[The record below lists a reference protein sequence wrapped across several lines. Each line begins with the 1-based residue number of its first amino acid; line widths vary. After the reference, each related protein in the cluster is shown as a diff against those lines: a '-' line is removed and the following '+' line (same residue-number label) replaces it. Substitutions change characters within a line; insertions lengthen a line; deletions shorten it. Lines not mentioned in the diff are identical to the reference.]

1 MAEFFEI
8 AKEWFLGLGEQYGV
22 NPIIFGSIYVGA
34 IPFFTLSL
42 GWLVKN
48 YRKGKSIVLPALS
61 TTLFFISAYLYLII
75 AGKNVPWWVYAVVV
89 LLVVGGGY
97 STIKKI
103 RSKVDDTEGE
113 GDSGSF
119 EFDSVVIGGGSAG
132 LTASG
137 ICANFGAKTMM
148 IERHRL
154 GGDCTWTGCVPSK
167 ILLKAGKVAQQ
178 VRDAGKYGLID
189 GKPEVDF
196 KKVIKHVH
204 EIRDEVYEDADRPEI
219 YEEMGIEVVEGDASF
234 IDAHTIE
241 IKLSDGETRK
251 VTSRF
256 FFIAAGGSAFVPPI
270 DGIDTVDHLT
280 NDSLFEIE
288 DLPKELII
296 IGGGPIGTE
305 MSQAFTN
312 LGSKVTV
319 IDMAPRIMMNDDEE
333 LTQILF
339 EELKNQGV
347 NYELNASVKSVSQN
361 EGSVS
366 VKIEIDGKEKSI
378 SGDKLLMA
386 TGRKPNIEGL
396 GLDKAGIEYSK
407 KGIKINN
414 SCRTNKKNIYAIGD
428 ISSKYQFTHMSE
440 HMAKVATSRA
450 LLKIPMKMDVKH
462 ITWATFTS
470 PEVAHVGATEKE
482 LIEKGKKFEVY
493 RFPYSKIDRAITEG
507 ETVGLIKIYAKKFS
521 GKILGASVVGAHAGE
536 FISEYAVAM
545 KNDVSLRNIADTM
558 HPYPSWGLGAR
569 RAADQWYIR
578 NQSTGTVKWIKRIFG
593 YKGTIPDYSDPDR
606 IV

>member
-1 MAEFFEI
+1 MAEFFEV
-8 AKEWFLGLGEQYGV
+8 AKDWFLGLGEQYGV

-48 YRKGKSIVLPALS
+48 YRKGKSIVIPALS
-61 TTLFFISAYLYLII
+61 TTFFFISAYLYLII
-75 AGKNVPWWVYAVVV
+75 AGKNVPWWVYGVVV
-89 LLVVGGGY
+89 LLVAGGAY

-103 RSKVDDTEGE
+103 RNKVDDTD
-113 GDSGSF
+113 GDTSGSF
-119 EFDSVVIGGGSAG
+119 EFDSVVIGGGAAG

-148 IERHRL
+148 IERHKL

-167 ILLKAGKVAQQ
+167 VLLKAGKVAQQ
-178 VRDAGKYGLID
+178 IREAGKYGLID
-189 GKPEVDF
+189 GEPDIDF
-196 KKVIKHVH
+196 KKVIEHVD
-204 EIRDEVYEDADRPEI
+204 EVRKEVYEDADRPEI
-219 YEEMGIEVVEGDASF
+219 FEDMGIEVVEGDAKF
-234 IDAHTIE
+234 LNAHTIE
-241 IKLSDGETRK
+241 IQLNNGETRR

-270 DGIDTVDHLT
+270 EGIESVDYLT
-280 NDSLFEIE
+280 NDGLFEI
-288 DLPKELII
+288 KELPEELVI

-319 IDMAPRIMMNDDEE
+319 IDMADKIMMNDDPE
-333 LTQILF
+333 LTEILF
-339 EELKNQGV
+339 EELKKQGV
-347 NYELNASVKSVSQN
+347 MYELGASVKSISEADGKVN
-361 EGSVS
+361 VH
-366 VKIEIDGKEKSI
+366 IEIEGEEKI
-378 SGDKLLMA
+378 VSGDKLLMA
-386 TGRKPNIEGL
+386 TGRKPNLDGL
-396 GLDKAGIEYSK
+396 GLDEASVEYTK
-407 KGIKINN
+407 KGITIND

-428 ISSKYQFTHMSE
+428 IASKYQFTHMSE
-440 HMAKVATSRA
+440 HMAKIATSRA
-450 LLKIPMKMDVKH
+450 MLKIPMKMDLKH

-482 LIEKGKKFEVY
+482 LNEKGEKFEVY
-493 RFPYSKIDRAITEG
+493 RFPYSKIDRAVTEG
-507 ETVGLIKIYAKKFS
+507 ESVGLIKIFAKKFS

-545 KNDVSLRNIADTM
+545 KNGVSLRNIADTM

-569 RAADQWYIR
+569 RAADQWYIK
-578 NQSTGTVKWIKRIFG
+578 NQSAGTVKWIKRIFG
-593 YKGTIPDYSDPDR
+593 YKGEIPDYSDPNR
-606 IV
+606 VV

>member
-1 MAEFFEI
+1 MAEFFEV
-8 AKEWFLGLGEQYGV
+8 AKDWFLGLGEQYGV

-48 YRKGKSIVLPALS
+48 YRKGKSIIIPALS
-61 TTLFFISAYLYLII
+61 TTFFFISAYLYLII
-75 AGKNVPWWVYAVVV
+75 AGKNVPWWVYGVVV
-89 LLVVGGGY
+89 LLVAGGAY

-103 RSKVDDTEGE
+103 RNKVDDTD
-113 GDSGSF
+113 GDTSGSF
-119 EFDSVVIGGGSAG
+119 EFDSVVIGGGAAG

-148 IERHRL
+148 IERHKL

-167 ILLKAGKVAQQ
+167 VLLKAGKVAQQ
-178 VRDAGKYGLID
+178 IREAGKYGLID
-189 GKPEVDF
+189 GEPDIDF
-196 KKVIKHVH
+196 KKVIEHVD
-204 EIRDEVYEDADRPEI
+204 EVRKEVYEDADRPEI
-219 YEEMGIEVVEGDASF
+219 FEDMGIEVVEGEAKF
-234 IDAHTIE
+234 LNAHTIE
-241 IKLSDGETRK
+241 IQLNSGETRR

-270 DGIDTVDHLT
+270 EGIESVDYLT
-280 NDSLFEIE
+280 NDGLFEI
-288 DLPKELII
+288 KELPEELVI

-319 IDMAPRIMMNDDEE
+319 IDMADRIMMNDDPE
-333 LTQILF
+333 LTEILF
-339 EELKNQGV
+339 EELKKQGV
-347 NYELNASVKSVSQN
+347 MYELGASVKSISEADGKVN
-361 EGSVS
+361 VH
-366 VKIEIDGKEKSI
+366 IEIEGEEKI
-378 SGDKLLMA
+378 VSGDKLLMA
-386 TGRKPNIEGL
+386 TGRKPNLDGL
-396 GLDKAGIEYSK
+396 GLDEASVEYTK
-407 KGIKINN
+407 KGITIND

-428 ISSKYQFTHMSE
+428 IASKYQFTHMSE
-440 HMAKVATSRA
+440 HMAKIATSRA
-450 LLKIPMKMDVKH
+450 MLKIPMKMDLKH

-482 LIEKGKKFEVY
+482 LNEKGEKFEVY
-493 RFPYSKIDRAITEG
+493 RFPYSKIDRAVTEG
-507 ETVGLIKIYAKKFS
+507 ESVGLIKIFAKKFS

-545 KNDVSLRNIADTM
+545 KNGVSLRNIADTM

-569 RAADQWYIR
+569 RAADQWYIK
-578 NQSTGTVKWIKRIFG
+578 NQSAGTVKWIKQIFG
-593 YKGTIPDYSDPDR
+593 YKGEIPDYSDPNR
-606 IV
+606 VV

>member
-1 MAEFFEI
+1 MAEFLEV

-48 YRKGKSIVLPALS
+48 YRKGTSIVLPALS
-61 TTLFFISAYLYLII
+61 TTFFFISAYLYLII
-75 AGKNVPWWVYAVVV
+75 AGKNVPWWVYGVVV
-89 LLVVGGGY
+89 MLVVGGGY
-97 STIKKI
+97 STIQKI
-103 RSKVDDTEGE
+103 RKRVDETGGE
-113 GDSGSF
+113 GKGNF

-148 IERHRL
+148 IERDRL

-178 VRDAGKYGLID
+178 VRDAGRYGLID
-189 GKPEVDF
+189 GEPKIDF
-196 KKVIKHVH
+196 KKVIEHVH

-219 YEEMGIEVVEGDASF
+219 YEDMGIEVVQGEASF

-241 IKLSDGETRK
+241 IKLENDEIRK
-251 VTSRF
+251 VTARF
-256 FFIAAGGSAFVPPI
+256 FFIATGGSAFVPPI
-270 DGIDTVDHLT
+270 DGLDSVDYLT
-280 NDSLFEIE
+280 NDSLFDIEELPE
-288 DLPKELII
+288 DLVI

-305 MSQAFTN
+305 MSQAFSN

-319 IDMAPRIMMNDDEE
+319 IDMAPKIMVNDDPE
-333 LTQILF
+333 LTDILYG
-339 EELKNQGV
+339 ELKKQGV
-347 NYELNASVKSVSQN
+347 NYQLNASVKKVSESDGKVN
-361 EGSVS
+361 VT
-366 VKIEIDGKEKSI
+366 IEIDGKEKTI

-386 TGRKPNIEGL
+386 TGRKPNLERL
-396 GLDKAGIEYSK
+396 GLDEAGIEYTK
-407 KGIKINN
+407 KGIQIND

-450 LLKIPMKMDVKH
+450 LLKIPMKVDLKH

-482 LIEKGKKFEVY
+482 LKDSGTKFETY

-545 KNDVSLRNIADTM
+545 KNGVSLRNIADTM

-578 NQSTGTVKWIKRIFG
+578 NQSTGSVKWIQRIFG
-593 YKGTIPDYSDPDR
+593 YKGEIPDYSDPDR
-606 IV
+606 VV

>member
-1 MAEFFEI
+1 MAEFLEM
-8 AKEWFLGLGEQYGV
+8 AKDWFLSLGEEYGV
-22 NPIIFGSIYVGA
+22 NPLIFGSIYVGA

-48 YRKGKSIVLPALS
+48 YRKGKNIAIPALS
-61 TTLFFISAYLYLII
+61 TTFFFISAYLYLIV
-75 AGKNVPWWVYAVVV
+75 AGKNVPWWVYGVVV
-89 LLVVGGGY
+89 LLVAGGAY
-97 STIKKI
+97 STVKKI
-103 RSKVDDTEGE
+103 RSRVSDSESEGT
-113 GDSGSF
+113 GSF
-119 EFDSVVIGGGSAG
+119 EFDSVVIGGGAAG

-148 IERHRL
+148 IERHKL

-167 ILLKAGKVAQQ
+167 VLLKAGKVAQQ

-189 GKPEVDF
+189 CDPKIDF
-196 KKVIKHVH
+196 KKIIKHVDDV
-204 EIRDEVYEDADRPEI
+204 RKEVYEDADRPEI
-219 YEEMGIEVVEGDASF
+219 FEEMGIEVVEGEASF
-234 IDAHTIE
+234 LNAHTIE
-241 IKLSDGETRK
+241 IKLPGGEKRK

-270 DGIDTVDHLT
+270 EGIDTVDYLT
-280 NDSLFEIE
+280 NDSLFEIK
-288 DLPKELII
+288 DLPEELLI

-305 MSQAFTN
+305 MSQAFAN

-319 IDMAPRIMMNDDEE
+319 IDMAEGIMMNDDPE
-333 LTQILF
+333 LTDILF
-339 EELKNQGV
+339 EELKRQGV
-347 NYELNASVKSVSQN
+347 NYQLGASVKSVSQTD
-361 EGSVS
+361 GKVS
-366 VKIEIDGKEKSI
+366 VNIEIDGKEKTI
-378 SGDKLLMA
+378 TGDKLLMA
-386 TGRKPNIEGL
+386 TGRKPNLDGL
-396 GLDKAGIEYSK
+396 GLDEAGVEYTK

-428 ISSKYQFTHMSE
+428 IASKYQFTHMSE
-440 HMAKVATSRA
+440 HMAKIATSRA
-450 LLKIPMKMDVKH
+450 MLKIPMKMDLKH

-482 LIEKGKKFEVY
+482 LNEKGEKFEVY
-493 RFPYSKIDRAITEG
+493 RFPYSKIDRAVTEG
-507 ETVGLIKIYAKKFS
+507 ESVGMIKIFAKKFS

-545 KNDVSLRNIADTM
+545 KNGVSLRNIADTI

-578 NQSTGTVKWIKRIFG
+578 NQSAGTVKWIKRIFG
-593 YKGTIPDYSDPDR
+593 YKGEIPDYSDPDR
-606 IV
+606 VV

>member
-1 MAEFFEI
+1 MAEFLEMT
-8 AKEWFLGLGEQYGV
+8 KDWFFGLGEQYGV

-61 TTLFFISAYLYLII
+61 TTFFFISAYLYLII
-75 AGKNVPWWVYAVVV
+75 AGKNVPWWVYGVVI
-89 LLVVGGGY
+89 LLVVGGAY
-97 STIKKI
+97 STIQKI
-103 RSKVDDTEGE
+103 RKRVDNTEG
-113 GDSGSF
+113 DNTGSF
-119 EFDSVVIGGGSAG
+119 EFDSVVIGGGAAG

-137 ICANFGAKTMM
+137 ITANFGAKTMM
-148 IERHRL
+148 IEKAKL

-167 ILLKAGKVAQQ
+167 VLLKAGKVAQQ
-178 VRDAGKYGLID
+178 VREAGKYGLID
-189 GKPEVDF
+189 REPDIDF
-196 KKVIKHVH
+196 KKVIKHVD
-204 EIRDEVYEDADRPEI
+204 EVRKEVYEDADRPEI
-219 YEEMGIEVVEGDASF
+219 FEEMGIEVVEGDAKF
-234 IDAHTIE
+234 VNAHTVE
-241 IKLSDGETRK
+241 IKLNNGETRK

-270 DGIDTVDHLT
+270 RGIESVGYLT
-280 NDSLFEIE
+280 NDSLFEINE
-288 DLPKELII
+288 LPQELVI

-319 IDMAPRIMMNDDEE
+319 IDMADGIMMNDDPE
-333 LTQILF
+333 LTDILF
-339 EELKNQGV
+339 EELKKQGV
-347 NYELNASVKSVSQN
+347 NYELGASVKSVS
-361 EGSVS
+361 ETGGK
-366 VKIEIDGKEKSI
+366 VKVNIEVGGEEKVI

-386 TGRKPNIEGL
+386 TGRKPNLEGL
-396 GLDKAGIEYSK
+396 GLDKAGVEFTK
-407 KGIKINN
+407 KGITIND

-428 ISSKYQFTHMSE
+428 IASKYQFTHMSE
-440 HMAKVATSRA
+440 HMAKIATSRA
-450 LLKIPMKMDVKH
+450 MLKIPMKMDMKH

-482 LIEKGKKFEVY
+482 LKEKGEKFEVY

-507 ETVGLIKIYAKKFS
+507 ESVGLIKIFAKKFS

-545 KNDVSLRNIADTM
+545 KNGVSLRNIADTM

-569 RAADQWYIR
+569 RAADQWYIK
-578 NQSTGTVKWIKRIFG
+578 NQSAGTVKWIKRIFG
-593 YKGTIPDYSDPDR
+593 YKGEIPDYSNPDR
-606 IV
+606 VV

>member
-1 MAEFFEI
+1 MAEFLEM
-8 AKEWFLGLGEQYGV
+8 AKDWFLGLGEQYGV

-48 YRKGKSIVLPALS
+48 YRKGKSIVAPALS
-61 TTLFFISAYLYLII
+61 TILFFISAYLYLII
-75 AGKNVPWWVYAVVV
+75 AGKNVPWWVYGVVV
-89 LLVVGGGY
+89 LLLAGGAY
-97 STIKKI
+97 STVQKI
-103 RSKVDDTEGE
+103 RKRVDDSDGE
-113 GDSGSF
+113 AAGSF
-119 EFDSVVIGGGSAG
+119 EFDSVVIGGGAAG

-148 IERHRL
+148 IERHKL

-167 ILLKAGKVAQQ
+167 VLLKAGKVAQQ

-189 GKPEVDF
+189 GEPKIDF
-196 KKVIKHVH
+196 KKVIKHVDDV
-204 EIRDEVYEDADRPEI
+204 RKEVYEDADRPEI
-219 YEEMGIEVVEGDASF
+219 FEDMGIEVVEGEASF
-234 IDAHTIE
+234 LNAHTIE
-241 IKLSDGETRK
+241 IKLPGGEKRK

-270 DGIDTVDHLT
+270 EGIDTVDYLT
-280 NDSLFEIE
+280 NESLFEIE
-288 DLPKELII
+288 DLPDELLI

-319 IDMAPRIMMNDDEE
+319 IDMADGIMMNDDPE

-339 EELKNQGV
+339 KELKKQGV
-347 NYELNASVKSVSQN
+347 NYELGASVKSVSQTN
-361 EGSVS
+361 GKVS
-366 VKIEIDGKEKSI
+366 VHIEIEGKEKTI
-378 SGDKLLMA
+378 TGDKLLMA
-386 TGRKPNIEGL
+386 TGRKPNLDGL
-396 GLDKAGIEYSK
+396 GLDEAGIEYTK
-407 KGIKINN
+407 KGITINN

-428 ISSKYQFTHMSE
+428 IASKYQFTHMSE
-440 HMAKVATSRA
+440 HMAKIATSRA
-450 LLKIPMKMDVKH
+450 MLKIPMKMDLKH

-470 PEVAHVGATEKE
+470 PEIAHVGATEKE
-482 LIEKGKKFEVY
+482 LNEKGEKFEVY
-493 RFPYSKIDRAITEG
+493 RFPYSKIDRAVTEG
-507 ETVGLIKIYAKKFS
+507 ESVGMIKIFAKKFS

-545 KNDVSLRNIADTM
+545 KNGVSLRNIADTI

-578 NQSTGTVKWIKRIFG
+578 NQSAGTVKWIKRIFG
-593 YKGTIPDYSDPDR
+593 YKGEIPDYSDPDR
-606 IV
+606 VV

>member
-1 MAEFFEI
+1 MAEFFEV
-8 AKEWFLGLGEQYGV
+8 AKDWFLGLGEQYGV

-48 YRKGKSIVLPALS
+48 YRKGKSIVIPALS
-61 TTLFFISAYLYLII
+61 TTFFFISAYLYLII

-89 LLVVGGGY
+89 LLVAGGAY
-97 STIKKI
+97 STVQKI
-103 RSKVDDTEGE
+103 RKKVDDSDG
-113 GDSGSF
+113 SSNGSF
-119 EFDSVVIGGGSAG
+119 EFDSVVIGGGAAG

-178 VRDAGKYGLID
+178 IREAGKYGLID
-189 GKPEVDF
+189 GEPDIDF

-234 IDAHTIE
+234 INAHTIE
-241 IKLSDGETRK
+241 IKSKDGEVRK

-270 DGIDTVDHLT
+270 EGIESVNYLT
-280 NDSLFEIE
+280 NHSLFEIE
-288 DLPKELII
+288 ELPEELVI

-319 IDMAPRIMMNDDEE
+319 IDMAERIMMNDDPE
-333 LTQILF
+333 LTEILF
-339 EELKNQGV
+339 EELKKQGV
-347 NYELNASVKSVSQN
+347 NYELGASVKSVSESGN
-361 EGSVS
+361 KVN
-366 VKIEIDGKEKSI
+366 VHIEVDGMEKTI
-378 SGDKLLMA
+378 SGDRLLMA
-386 TGRKPNIEGL
+386 TGRKPNLDNL
-396 GLDKAGIEYSK
+396 GLDEAGVEYTK
-407 KGIKINN
+407 KGITIND
-414 SCRTNKKNIYAIGD
+414 SCRTSKKNIYAIGD
-428 ISSKYQFTHMSE
+428 IASKYQFTHMSE
-440 HMAKVATSRA
+440 HMAKIATTRA
-450 LLKIPMKMDVKH
+450 MLKIPMKMDLKH
-462 ITWATFTS
+462 ITWATFTT

-482 LIEKGKKFEVY
+482 LNEKGEKFEVY

-507 ETVGLIKIYAKKFS
+507 EKTGLIKIYAKKFS

-545 KNDVSLRNIADTM
+545 KNGVSLRNIADTM

-578 NQSTGTVKWIKRIFG
+578 NQSAGTVKWIKRIFG
-593 YKGTIPDYSDPDR
+593 YKGEIPDYSNPDR
-606 IV
+606 VV

>member
-1 MAEFFEI
+1 MVEFLEM

-48 YRKGKSIVLPALS
+48 YRKGKSIVVPALS
-61 TTLFFISAYLYLII
+61 TTFFFISAYLYLII
-75 AGKNVPWWVYAVVV
+75 AGKNVPWWVYGVVV
-89 LLVVGGGY
+89 LLVVGGAY
-97 STIKKI
+97 STIQKI
-103 RSKVDDTEGE
+103 RKRVDDTNGE
-113 GDSGSF
+113 ASGSF

-178 VRDAGKYGLID
+178 IREAGKYGLID
-189 GKPEVDF
+189 GEPEIDF
-196 KKVIKHVH
+196 KKVIEHVH
-204 EIRDEVYEDADRPEI
+204 AIRDEVYEDADRPEI
-219 YEEMGIEVVEGDASF
+219 YEDMGIEVVEGDASF

-241 IKLSDGETRK
+241 IKSENGETRK

-270 DGIDTVDHLT
+270 DGIDSVNYLT
-280 NDSLFEIE
+280 NDSLFDIE
-288 DLPKELII
+288 ELPEELVV

-305 MSQAFTN
+305 MSQAFAN

-319 IDMAPRIMMNDDEE
+319 IDMAPGIMMNDDPE
-333 LTQILF
+333 LTEILHK
-339 EELKNQGV
+339 ELKKQGV
-347 NYELNASVKSVSQN
+347 NYELEASVKSVSQSD
-361 EGSVS
+361 GKVS
-366 VKIEIDGKEKSI
+366 VNIEIDGEEKII

-386 TGRKPNIEGL
+386 TGRKPNLEGL
-396 GLDKAGIEYSK
+396 RLDEAGIEYTK
-407 KGIKINN
+407 KGIKIND
-414 SCRTNKKNIYAIGD
+414 SCRTNKKNVYAIGD

-440 HMAKVATSRA
+440 HMAKIATSRA
-450 LLKIPMKMDVKH
+450 MLKIPMKMDLKH
-462 ITWATFTS
+462 ITWATFTA

-482 LIEKGKKFEVY
+482 LKEKGEKFEVY

-507 ETVGLIKIYAKKFS
+507 ETTGLIKIYGKKFS

-545 KNDVSLRNIADTM
+545 KNGVSLRNLADTI
-558 HPYPSWGLGAR
+558 HPYPSWSLGAR

-578 NQSTGTVKWIKRIFG
+578 NQSAGTVKWIKRIFG
-593 YKGTIPDYSDPDR
+593 YKGTIPDYSDKNR
-606 IV
+606 VV

>member
-1 MAEFFEI
+1 MAEFLEM
-8 AKEWFLGLGEQYGV
+8 AKDWFFGLGEQYGV

-34 IPFFTLSL
+34 IPFFTISL

-61 TTLFFISAYLYLII
+61 TTFFFISAYLYLII
-75 AGKNVPWWVYAVVV
+75 AGKNVPWWVYGVVV
-89 LLVVGGGY
+89 LLVVGGAY
-97 STIKKI
+97 STIQKI
-103 RSKVDDTEGE
+103 RKRVDDTDGE
-113 GDSGSF
+113 ATGSF
-119 EFDSVVIGGGSAG
+119 EFDSVVIGGGAAG

-137 ICANFGAKTMM
+137 ITANFGAKTMM

-178 VRDAGKYGLID
+178 IREAGKYGLID
-189 GKPEVDF
+189 GEPSIDF
-196 KKVIKHVH
+196 KKVIEHVH

-219 YEEMGIEVVEGDASF
+219 YEDMGIEVVEGDASF
-234 IDAHTIE
+234 INAHTIE
-241 IKLSDGETRK
+241 IKLDSGEIRK

-270 DGIDTVDHLT
+270 EGIDSVDYLT
-280 NDSLFEIE
+280 NDSLFDIE
-288 DLPKELII
+288 ELPKELVI

-319 IDMAPRIMMNDDEE
+319 IDMAPGIMMNDDSE
-333 LTQILF
+333 LTEILHK
-339 EELKNQGV
+339 ELKKQGV
-347 NYELNASVKSVSQN
+347 NYELDASVKSVSQSK
-361 EGSVS
+361 GKIIVS
-366 VKIEIDGKEKSI
+366 IEIDGEEKTI
-378 SGDKLLMA
+378 TGDKLLMA
-386 TGRKPNIEGL
+386 TGRKPNLDGL
-396 GLDKAGIEYSK
+396 GLDEAGIEYTK
-407 KGIKINN
+407 KGITIND

-450 LLKIPMKMDVKH
+450 LLKIPMKMDLKH
-462 ITWATFTS
+462 ITWATFTA
-470 PEVAHVGATEKE
+470 PEVAHVGATEEDLKE
-482 LIEKGKKFEVY
+482 AGTKFETY

-507 ETVGLIKIYAKKFS
+507 ETVGLIKIYAKKFT

-545 KNDVSLRNIADTM
+545 KNGVSLRNIADTM
-558 HPYPSWGLGAR
+558 HPYPSWSLGAR

-578 NQSTGTVKWIKRIFG
+578 NQSAGTVKWIKRIFG
-593 YKGTIPDYSDPDR
+593 YKGEIPDYSDPDR
-606 IV
+606 VV

>member
-1 MAEFFEI
+1 MAEFLEM
-8 AKEWFLGLGEQYGV
+8 AKDWFLGLGEQYGV
-22 NPIIFGSIYVGA
+22 DPIIFGSIYVGA

-61 TTLFFISAYLYLII
+61 TTFFFISAYLYLII
-75 AGKNVPWWVYAVVV
+75 VGENVPWWVYGVVI
-89 LLVVGGGY
+89 LLVVGGAY
-97 STIKKI
+97 STFQKI
-103 RSKVDDTEGE
+103 RRKVDDTDNEV
-113 GDSGSF
+113 SRNF
-119 EFDSVVIGGGSAG
+119 EFDSIVIGGGAAG

-137 ICANFGAKTMM
+137 ISANFGAKTMM
-148 IERHRL
+148 IERHKL

-167 ILLKAGKVAQQ
+167 VLLKAGKVAQQ
-178 VRDAGKYGLID
+178 MKQASKYGLID
-189 GKPEVDF
+189 SEPKIDF
-196 KKVIKHVH
+196 KKVIEHVDKV
-204 EIRDEVYEDADRPEI
+204 RKEVYEDADRPEI
-219 YEEMGIEVVEGDASF
+219 FEEMGIEVVEGEAKF
-234 IDAHTIE
+234 INPHTIE
-241 IKLSDGETRK
+241 IKLSDGEVRE

-270 DGIDTVDHLT
+270 DGIESVDYLT
-280 NDSLFEIE
+280 NDSLFELE

-319 IDMAPRIMMNDDEE
+319 IDMAPRIMMNDDPE
-333 LTQILF
+333 LTEILF
-339 EELKNQGV
+339 DELQKQGV
-347 NYELNASVKSVSQN
+347 TYELNAVVKSVSQN
-361 EGSVS
+361 EKRVT
-366 VKIEIDGKEKSI
+366 VNIEVDGVEKNI
-378 SGDKLLMA
+378 TGDKLLMA
-386 TGRKPNIEGL
+386 TGRKPNLNGL
-396 GLDKAGIEYSK
+396 GLDEAGVEYTK
-407 KGIKINN
+407 KGITINN

-450 LLKIPMKMDVKH
+450 MLKVPMKMDLKH

-482 LIEKGKKFEVY
+482 LNESGTKFEVY
-493 RFPYSKIDRAITEG
+493 RFPYSKIDRAVTEG
-507 ETVGLIKIYAKKFS
+507 EAVGLIKIYAKKFS

-545 KNDVSLRNIADTM
+545 KNGVSLRNIADTI

-578 NQSTGTVKWIKRIFG
+578 NQSEGTVKWIKRIFG
-593 YKGTIPDYSDPDR
+593 YKGEIPDYSDPDR

>member
-1 MAEFFEI
+1 MAEFFEV

-22 NPIIFGSIYVGA
+22 NPLIFGSIYVGA
-34 IPFFTLSL
+34 IPFFTVSL

-61 TTLFFISAYLYLII
+61 TTFFFISAYLYLII
-75 AGKNVPWWVYAVVV
+75 AGKNVPWWVYGVVV
-89 LLVVGGGY
+89 LLVVGGAY
-97 STIKKI
+97 STVKKI
-103 RSKVDDTEGE
+103 KNRVEDAEGTAE
-113 GDSGSF
+113 GGF
-119 EFDSVVIGGGSAG
+119 EFDSVVIGGGAAG

-137 ICANFGAKTMM
+137 ITANFGAKTMM

-167 ILLKAGKVAQQ
+167 VLLKAGKVAQQ
-178 VRDAGKYGLID
+178 VREASKYGLID
-189 GKPEVDF
+189 DEPAIDF
-196 KKVIKHVH
+196 KKVIKHVDDV
-204 EIRDEVYEDADRPEI
+204 RKEVYEDADSPEI
-219 YEEMGIEVVEGDASF
+219 FEDMGIEVVEGEASF
-234 IDAHTIE
+234 INAHTIE
-241 IKLSDGETRK
+241 IKLSNGETRK

-270 DGIDTVDHLT
+270 DGIDTVDYLT
-280 NDSLFEIE
+280 NESLFEIE

-319 IDMAPRIMMNDDEE
+319 IDMSSGIMQNDDPE
-333 LTQILF
+333 LIEILH
-339 EELKNQGV
+339 EELKKQGV
-347 NYELNASVKSVSQN
+347 NYELEASVKSVSESDGKVHVN
-361 EGSVS
+361 
-366 VKIEIDGKEKSI
+366 IEIDGKEKSV

-386 TGRKPNIEGL
+386 TGRKPNLEGL
-396 GLDKAGIEYSK
+396 GLDEAGVEYTK
-407 KGIKINN
+407 KGITINN

-428 ISSKYQFTHMSE
+428 IASKYQFTHMSE
-440 HMAKVATSRA
+440 HMAKIATTRA
-450 LLKIPMKMDVKH
+450 MLKVPMKMDLKH

-482 LIEKGKKFEVY
+482 LNEAGTKFETY
-493 RFPYSKIDRAITEG
+493 RFPYSKIDRAVTEG
-507 ETVGLIKIYAKKFS
+507 ESVGLIKIFAKKFS

-545 KNDVSLRNIADTM
+545 KNGVSLRNIADTM

-569 RAADQWYIR
+569 RAADQWYIK
-578 NQSTGTVKWIKRIFG
+578 NQSAGTVKWIKRIFG
-593 YKGTIPDYSDPDR
+593 YKGEIPDYSDPDR
-606 IV
+606 VV

>member
-1 MAEFFEI
+1 MAEFFEV
-8 AKEWFLGLGEQYGV
+8 AKDWFLGLGEQYGV

-48 YRKGKSIVLPALS
+48 YRKGKSIVIPALS
-61 TTLFFISAYLYLII
+61 TTFFFISAYLYLII

-89 LLVVGGGY
+89 LLVAGGAY
-97 STIKKI
+97 STLQKI
-103 RSKVDDTEGE
+103 RKKVDDTDGNAN
-113 GDSGSF
+113 GSF

-178 VRDAGKYGLID
+178 IREAGKYGLID
-189 GKPEVDF
+189 GEPGIDF
-196 KKVIKHVH
+196 KKVIEHVH
-204 EIRDEVYEDADRPEI
+204 KIRDEVYEDADRPEI

-241 IKLSDGETRK
+241 IKSKDGEVRK

-256 FFIAAGGSAFVPPI
+256 FFIAAGGSAFVAPI
-270 DGIDTVDHLT
+270 DGIDSVNYLT
-280 NDSLFEIE
+280 NDGLFDIE
-288 DLPKELII
+288 KLPEELVI

-305 MSQAFTN
+305 MSQAFSN

-319 IDMAPRIMMNDDEE
+319 IDMAESIMVNDDPE
-333 LTQILF
+333 LTEILF
-339 EELKNQGV
+339 KELKKQDIH
-347 NYELNASVKSVSQN
+347 YELGASVISVSEADN
-361 EGSVS
+361 KVN
-366 VKIEIDGKEKSI
+366 VHIEVDGTEKTI

-386 TGRKPNIEGL
+386 TGRKPNLDNL
-396 GLDKAGIEYSK
+396 GLDEAGVEYTK
-407 KGIKINN
+407 KGITINN

-428 ISSKYQFTHMSE
+428 IASKYKFTHMSE
-440 HMAKVATSRA
+440 HMAKIATTRA
-450 LLKIPMKMDVKH
+450 MLKIPMKMDLKH
-462 ITWATFTS
+462 ITWATFTT

-482 LIEKGKKFEVY
+482 LKEKGEKFEVY

-507 ETVGLIKIYAKKFS
+507 ETTGLIKIYAKKFS

-545 KNDVSLRNIADTM
+545 KNGVSLRNIADTM

-578 NQSTGTVKWIKRIFG
+578 NQSAGTVKWIKRIFG
-593 YKGTIPDYSDPDR
+593 YKGEIPDYSDPNR
-606 IV
+606 VV

>member
-1 MAEFFEI
+1 MA
-8 AKEWFLGLGEQYGV
+8 K
-22 NPIIFGSIYVGA
+22 
-34 IPFFTLSL
+34 
-42 GWLVKN
+42 
-48 YRKGKSIVLPALS
+48 
-61 TTLFFISAYLYLII
+61 
-75 AGKNVPWWVYAVVV
+75 
-89 LLVVGGGY
+89 
-97 STIKKI
+97 
-103 RSKVDDTEGE
+103 
-113 GDSGSF
+113 F

-154 GGDCTWTGCVPSK
+154 GGDCTWVGCVPSK

-178 VRDAGKYGLID
+178 IRQAGKYGLID
-189 GKPEVDF
+189 GQPEIDF
-196 KKVIKHVH
+196 KKVIEHVH

-219 YEEMGIEVVEGDASF
+219 YEDMGIEVVEGDASF
-234 IDAHTIE
+234 INAHTIE
-241 IKLSDGETRK
+241 IKLENGKTRK
-251 VTSRF
+251 VTSKY

-270 DGIDTVDHLT
+270 EGIDTVDYLT
-280 NDSLFEIE
+280 NESLFEIE

-319 IDMAPRIMMNDDEE
+319 IDKAPGIMVNDDPELTAILHEE
-333 LTQILF
+333 LM
-339 EELKNQGV
+339 KQGV
-347 NYELNASVKSVSQN
+347 HYELDASVKSISKSA
-361 EGSVS
+361 EK
-366 VKIEIDGKEKSI
+366 VKVTIEINGVEKVV

-386 TGRKPNIEGL
+386 TGRKPNLEGL
-396 GLDKAGIEYSK
+396 GLDEAGIVYTK
-407 KGIKINN
+407 KGITINS

-440 HMAKVATSRA
+440 HMAKIATSRA
-450 LLKIPMKMDVKH
+450 LLKLPMKMDLKH

-470 PEVAHVGATEKE
+470 PEIAHVGATEKE
-482 LIEKGKKFEVY
+482 LNEKGEKFEVY
-493 RFPYSKIDRAITEG
+493 RFPYSKIDRAVTEG
-507 ETVGLIKIYAKKFS
+507 ETVGLIKIYGKKFS

-545 KNDVSLRNIADTM
+545 KNGVSLRNLADTI

-578 NQSTGTVKWIKRIFG
+578 NQSAGTVRWIKRIFG
-593 YKGTIPDYSDPDR
+593 YKGEIPDYSDPNR
-606 IV
+606 VI

>member
-1 MAEFFEI
+1 MAEFLEM
-8 AKEWFLGLGEQYGV
+8 AKDWFLGLGEQYGV
-22 NPIIFGSIYVGA
+22 NPLIFGSIYVGA

-48 YRKGKSIVLPALS
+48 YRKGKNIAIPALS
-61 TTLFFISAYLYLII
+61 TTFFFISAYLYLIV
-75 AGKNVPWWVYAVVV
+75 AGKNVPWWVYGVVV
-89 LLVVGGGY
+89 LLVAGGAY
-97 STIKKI
+97 STVKKI
-103 RSKVDDTEGE
+103 RSRVSDSESEGT
-113 GDSGSF
+113 GSF
-119 EFDSVVIGGGSAG
+119 EFDSVVIGGGAAG

-148 IERHRL
+148 IERHKL

-167 ILLKAGKVAQQ
+167 VLLKAGKVAQQ

-189 GKPEVDF
+189 GEPKIDF
-196 KKVIKHVH
+196 KKVIKHVDDV
-204 EIRDEVYEDADRPEI
+204 RKEVYEDADRPEI
-219 YEEMGIEVVEGDASF
+219 FEDMGIEVAEGEASF
-234 IDAHTIE
+234 LNAHTIE
-241 IKLSDGETRK
+241 IKLPGGEKRK

-270 DGIDTVDHLT
+270 EGIDTVDYLT

-288 DLPKELII
+288 DLPEELLI

-319 IDMAPRIMMNDDEE
+319 IDMAEGIMMNDDPE
-333 LTQILF
+333 LTDILF
-339 EELKNQGV
+339 EELKRQGV
-347 NYELNASVKSVSQN
+347 NYELGASVKSVSQN
-361 EGSVS
+361 NGKVS
-366 VKIEIDGKEKSI
+366 VHIEVDGEEKIVA
-378 SGDKLLMA
+378 GDKLLMA
-386 TGRKPNIEGL
+386 TGRKPNLDGL
-396 GLDKAGIEYSK
+396 GLDEAGVEYTK
-407 KGIKINN
+407 KGITINN

-428 ISSKYQFTHMSE
+428 IASKYQFTHMSE
-440 HMAKVATSRA
+440 HMAKIATSRA
-450 LLKIPMKMDVKH
+450 MLKIPMKMDLKH

-482 LIEKGKKFEVY
+482 LNEKGEKFEVY
-493 RFPYSKIDRAITEG
+493 RFPYSKIDRAVTEG
-507 ETVGLIKIYAKKFS
+507 ESVGMIKIFAKKFS

-545 KNDVSLRNIADTM
+545 KNGVSLRNIADTI

-569 RAADQWYIR
+569 RAADQWYIK
-578 NQSTGTVKWIKRIFG
+578 NQSAGTVKWIKRIFG
-593 YKGTIPDYSDPDR
+593 YKGEIPDYSDPDR
-606 IV
+606 VV

>member
-1 MAEFFEI
+1 MTEFLEI
-8 AKEWFLGLGEQYGV
+8 TKDWFLGLGEQYGV
-22 NPIIFGSIYVGA
+22 NPLIFGSIYVGA
-34 IPFFTLSL
+34 IPFFTVSL

-48 YRKGKSIVLPALS
+48 YRKGKSIVVPALS
-61 TTLFFISAYLYLII
+61 TTFFFISAYLYLII
-75 AGKNVPWWVYAVVV
+75 AGKNVPWWVYGVVV
-89 LLVVGGGY
+89 LLVAGGAY
-97 STIKKI
+97 STIQKI
-103 RSKVDDTEGE
+103 RKRVDDTDGE
-113 GDSGSF
+113 STGNF
-119 EFDSVVIGGGSAG
+119 EFDSVVIGGGAAG

-167 ILLKAGKVAQQ
+167 VLLKAGKVAQQ

-189 GKPEVDF
+189 AEPVIDF
-196 KKVIKHVH
+196 KKVITHVD
-204 EIRDEVYEDADRPEI
+204 EVRKEVYEDADRPEI
-219 YEEMGIEVVEGDASF
+219 FEEMGIEVVEGEASF
-234 IDAHTIE
+234 LNAHTIE
-241 IKLSDGETRK
+241 IKLPNGEKRK

-256 FFIAAGGSAFVPPI
+256 FFIAAGGSAFAPPI
-270 DGIDTVDHLT
+270 DGIESVEYLT
-280 NDSLFEIE
+280 NDSLFEVE
-288 DLPKELII
+288 DLPEELLI

-319 IDMAPRIMMNDDEE
+319 IDMADKIMMNDDPE
-333 LTQILF
+333 LTDILF
-339 EELKNQGV
+339 EELKRQGV
-347 NYELNASVKSVSQN
+347 HYEMGASVKSVSQN
-361 EGSVS
+361 DGRVS
-366 VKIEIDGKEKSI
+366 VHIEIDGKEKTLT
-378 SGDKLLMA
+378 GDKLLMA
-386 TGRKPNIEGL
+386 TGRKPNLAGL
-396 GLDKAGIEYSK
+396 GLEEAGIEYTK
-407 KGIKINN
+407 KGITINN

-428 ISSKYQFTHMSE
+428 IAGKYQFTHMSE

-450 LLKIPMKMDVKH
+450 MLKIPMKMDLKH

-482 LIEKGKKFEVY
+482 LNERGEKFEIY
-493 RFPYSKIDRAITEG
+493 RFPYSKIDRAVTES
-507 ETVGLIKIYAKKFS
+507 ESVGMIKIFGKKFS

-545 KNDVSLRNIADTM
+545 KNGVSLRNIADTI

-578 NQSTGTVKWIKRIFG
+578 NQSAGTVKWIKRIFG
-593 YKGTIPDYSDPDR
+593 YKGEIPDYSDEDR
-606 IV
+606 VV

>member
-1 MAEFFEI
+1 MAEFLEM
-8 AKEWFLGLGEQYGV
+8 AKDWFLGLGEQYGV
-22 NPIIFGSIYVGA
+22 NPLIFGSIYVGA

-48 YRKGKSIVLPALS
+48 YRKGKNIVIPALS
-61 TTLFFISAYLYLII
+61 TTFFFISAYLYLIV
-75 AGKNVPWWVYAVVV
+75 AGKNVPWWVYGVVV
-89 LLVVGGGY
+89 LLVAGGAY
-97 STIKKI
+97 STVKKI
-103 RSKVDDTEGE
+103 RSRVSDSESEGA
-113 GDSGSF
+113 GSF
-119 EFDSVVIGGGSAG
+119 EFDSVVIGGGGAG

-148 IERHRL
+148 IERHKL

-167 ILLKAGKVAQQ
+167 VLLKAGKVAQQ

-189 GKPEVDF
+189 GEPKIDF
-196 KKVIKHVH
+196 KKVIQHVDDV
-204 EIRDEVYEDADRPEI
+204 RKEVYEDADRPEI
-219 YEEMGIEVVEGDASF
+219 FEEMGIEVVEGSARF
-234 IDAHTIE
+234 IDSHTIE
-241 IKLSDGETRK
+241 IELNNGETRK
-251 VTSRF
+251 VSSRF

-270 DGIDTVDHLT
+270 DGIESVDYLT

-288 DLPKELII
+288 DLPEELLI

-319 IDMAPRIMMNDDEE
+319 IDMAEKIMMNDDPE
-333 LTQILF
+333 LTDILF
-339 EELKNQGV
+339 EELKRQGV
-347 NYELNASVKSVSQN
+347 NYELGASVKSVTQN
-361 EGSVS
+361 NGKISVH
-366 VKIEIDGKEKSI
+366 IEIDGEEKKI
-378 SGDKLLMA
+378 TGDKLLMA
-386 TGRKPNIEGL
+386 TGRKPNLDGL
-396 GLDKAGIEYSK
+396 GLDEAGIEYTK
-407 KGIKINN
+407 KGITINN

-428 ISSKYQFTHMSE
+428 IASKYQFTHMSE
-440 HMAKVATSRA
+440 HMAKIAASRA
-450 LLKIPMKMDVKH
+450 MLKIPMKMDLKH

-482 LIEKGKKFEVY
+482 LNERGEKFEVY
-493 RFPYSKIDRAITEG
+493 RFPYSKIDRAVTEG
-507 ETVGLIKIYAKKFS
+507 ESVGMIKIFAKKFS

-545 KNDVSLRNIADTM
+545 KNGISLRNIADTI

-578 NQSTGTVKWIKRIFG
+578 NQSAGTVKWIKRIFG
-593 YKGTIPDYSDPDR
+593 YKGEIPDYSDPDR
-606 IV
+606 VV

>member
-1 MAEFFEI
+1 MAELFEM
-8 AKEWFLGLGEQYGV
+8 AKDWFLGLGEQYGV

-61 TTLFFISAYLYLII
+61 TTFFFISAYLYLII
-75 AGKNVPWWVYAVVV
+75 AGKNVPWWVYVVVV
-89 LLVVGGGY
+89 LLVAVGAY
-97 STIKKI
+97 STIRKI
-103 RSKVDDTEGE
+103 RKRVDETDGE
-113 GDSGSF
+113 AAGDY
-119 EFDSVVIGGGSAG
+119 EFDSVVIGGGAAG

-167 ILLKAGKVAQQ
+167 IILKAGKVAQQ
-178 VRDAGKYGLID
+178 MRDANKYGLID
-189 GKPEVDF
+189 GVPEINF
-196 KKVIKHVH
+196 EKVIQHIDH
-204 EIRDEVYEDADRPEI
+204 IRNEIYEDADKPEI
-219 YEEMGIEVVEGDASF
+219 FEEMGIEVVEGEASF
-234 IDAHTIE
+234 LNANAIE
-241 IKLSDGETRK
+241 IKLSDGSKRK

-270 DGIDTVDHLT
+270 KGIDSIDYLT
-280 NDSLFEIE
+280 NDSLFEIKN
-288 DLPKELII
+288 LPEELLI

-319 IDMAPRIMMNDDEE
+319 IDMASGIMMNDDPELTHILKEE
-333 LTQILF
+333 LI
-339 EELKNQGV
+339 KQGV
-347 NYELNASVKSVSQN
+347 KYELNASVKSVSQKDGRVHVN
-361 EGSVS
+361 IEVDGS
-366 VKIEIDGKEKSI
+366 EKVI

-386 TGRKPNIEGL
+386 TGRKPNIGGL
-396 GLDKAGIEYSK
+396 NLEAAGIEYNK
-407 KGIKINN
+407 KGIKINK

-428 ISSKYQFTHMSE
+428 IASKYQFTHMSE

-450 LLKIPMKMDVKH
+450 LLKIPMKMDLKH

-482 LIEKGKKFEVY
+482 LKEKGVKFETY
-493 RFPYSKIDRAITEG
+493 RFPYSKIDRAVTEG
-507 ETVGLIKIYAKKFS
+507 EDIGLIKIYAKKLT

-545 KNDVSLRNIADTM
+545 KNGVSLRNIADTI

-569 RAADQWYIR
+569 RAADQWYIK

-593 YKGTIPDYSDPDR
+593 YKGDIPDYSDPGR
-606 IV
+606 VV